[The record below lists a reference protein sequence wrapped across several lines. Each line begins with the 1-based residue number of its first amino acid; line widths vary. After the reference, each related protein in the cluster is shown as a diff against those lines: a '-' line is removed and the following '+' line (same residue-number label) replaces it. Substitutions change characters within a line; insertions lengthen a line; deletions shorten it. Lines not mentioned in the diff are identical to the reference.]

1 MGFANFYKYFIQ
13 NYSEIALSFTCLTH
27 KDATWNWSTSCEY
40 AFNKLKEAFTMV
52 LVLVHWDP
60 EVHLIVETNTSDAA
74 LATILS
80 TYKREELCP
89 IAFHS
94 RSFHVSN

>member
-1 MGFANFYKYFIQ
+1 
-13 NYSEIALSFTCLTH
+13 
-27 KDATWNWSTSCEY
+27 
-40 AFNKLKEAFTMV
+40 MV